1 MRLTVGPLPPAV
13 YWRRRALV
21 LGVLVLVGFLIAYYL
36 TGTRGANPAGPLGN
50 QSLVTGTATR
60 PPTQTTTEPP
70 AQTATSTPTATSTA
84 TVSPTGTAIGGG
96 IAPETTTAPAPPVSG
111 PCTDTEIELTAVAAP
126 ADVVVGQ
133 GAKFTLVAKN
143 VSQRTCNRN
152 IGSIPQEL
160 QLRLGDTVV
169 WSSDACSGAYLYDF
183 DQVFTPGYTKSFPI
197 DWNGYRNQGGSA
209 MQPCLAIPANLPAPG
224 QYDLV
229 ARLGG
234 LFSAP
239 VRVTIHSG
247 A

>member
-1 MRLTVGPLPPAV
+1 MRLTVGPLPPTV

-21 LGVLVLVGFLIAYYL
+21 LGVLVLVGFLVAYYI
-36 TGTRGANPAGPLGN
+36 TGGTHPEPTGPLGN
-50 QSLVTGTATR
+50 QSLATTTTQAQTTTQ
-60 PPTQTTTEPP
+60 PPTQTAT
-70 AQTATSTPTATSTA
+70 QTATVGPTVTGT
-84 TVSPTGTAIGGG
+84 PTGTGTGGG
-96 IAPETTTAPAPPVSG
+96 VSPETSTVPAPPVGG
-111 PCTDTEIELTAVAAP
+111 PCTDTEIQLTATTSK

-133 GAKFTLVAKN
+133 GATFTLIVKN

-169 WSSDACSGAYLYDF
+169 WSSDSCSGAYLYDY
-183 DQVFTPGYTKSFPI
+183 DQVFTPGYSRSFPI

-209 MQPCLAIPANLPAPG
+209 MQPCLAIQANLPAPG
-224 QYDLV
+224 QYQLV

-234 LFSAP
+234 LFSQP
-239 VRVTIHSG
+239 VPLTIHSG

>member
-21 LGVLVLVGFLIAYYL
+21 LGVLVLIGFLVAYYV
-36 TGTRGANPAGPLGN
+36 TGSKNVGPAGPLGN
-50 QSLVTGTATR
+50 QSLATATATH
-60 PPTQTTTEPP
+60 PSTQTTTTPP
-70 AQTATSTPTATSTA
+70 TVSPTQTSTGTPTATSTPTETATGGGTSPETSTA
-84 TVSPTGTAIGGG
+84 AV
-96 IAPETTTAPAPPVSG
+96 PPVSG
-111 PCTDTEIELTAVAAP
+111 PCTDAEIQLTATASP
-126 ADVVVGQ
+126 TDVVVGQ

-160 QLRLGDTVV
+160 QLRQGDTVV

-183 DQVFTPGYTKSFPI
+183 DQVFTPGYTKAFPI

-224 QYDLV
+224 RYELV

-239 VRVTIHSG
+239 VPVTIHSG